1 MNKIITKSVKVAV
14 TAGALAAA
22 LTGCCLFGSK
32 ECCDKKDRR
41 GKDPCACC
49 CKEKSCGTRPG
60 ILVSGHD
67 LRDLQELLSRPKDSG
82 VDVYTHG
89 EMLPAHYYPKLRKY
103 SAVFASD

>member
-1 MNKIITKSVKVAV
+1 MNKIITKSLKVAV
-14 TAGALAAA
+14 TAGAL
-22 LTGCCLFGSK
+22 TGCCLFGLK
-32 ECCDKKDRR
+32 ECCDKKDCRS
-41 GKDPCACC
+41 KDPCACC